1 MIMFKCPIYVFI
13 LLNSAESD
21 QTSIKMNNNNALLII
36 FFSIHDNNS
45 LKKG

>member
-13 LLNSAESD
+13 LLNSAESE

-36 FFSIHDNNS
+36 ILASMTITR
-45 LKKG
+45 